1 VQVRISWRKN
11 SRKPP
16 NFYKKLVKRLPC
28 EEIGKQDL
36 RKKKCADFSK
46 EATPEVTKEEPI
58 MEKLEQEHIVK
69 NYTKRR
75 LRRTKGDEQEKHV
88 KRKATKGVRTNGLGS
103 Y

>member
-1 VQVRISWRKN
+1 
-11 SRKPP
+11 
-16 NFYKKLVKRLPC
+16 
-28 EEIGKQDL
+28 
-36 RKKKCADFSK
+36 
-46 EATPEVTKEEPI
+46 